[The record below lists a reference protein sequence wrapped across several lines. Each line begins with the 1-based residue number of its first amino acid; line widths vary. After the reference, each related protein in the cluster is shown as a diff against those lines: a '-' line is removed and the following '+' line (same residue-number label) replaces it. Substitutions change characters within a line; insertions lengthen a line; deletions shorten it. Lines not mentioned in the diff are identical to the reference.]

1 MRPAAAVAAAPA
13 RPLRQLQDDF
23 LAALR
28 QAGGDSPLLAASAFL
43 EPPVGGVEQRWRI
56 YREGYEIRLAEA
68 IQNDYPAL
76 ARIVGP
82 APFRALAGRYLA
94 ACPPAIY
101 DIGRAGDRLAG
112 YLDGDPLTAELP
124 FLPDLARFEAAL
136 AAAVVAADVMPLSRQ
151 ALAALL
157 PEQLLELDI
166 SLTPGAVLLRSAW
179 PLADLWACRDQPDE
193 AISIE
198 VVGRPSQV
206 AVWRDGLAVR
216 WREVT
221 PEEADFLAAA
231 ASGAATLATLLES
244 ERFGAVEEAAPRLV
258 ALFLRLIESSI
269 VRVPLSE
276 APSGAS
282 NPR

>member
-1 MRPAAAVAAAPA
+1 
-13 RPLRQLQDDF
+13 
-23 LAALR
+23 
-28 QAGGDSPLLAASAFL
+28 
-43 EPPVGGVEQRWRI
+43 
-56 YREGYEIRLAEA
+56 
-68 IQNDYPAL
+68 
-76 ARIVGP
+76 
-82 APFRALAGRYLA
+82 
-94 ACPPAIY
+94 
-101 DIGRAGDRLAG
+101 
-112 YLDGDPLTAELP
+112 
-124 FLPDLARFEAAL
+124 
-136 AAAVVAADVMPLSRQ
+136 VMPLSRQ